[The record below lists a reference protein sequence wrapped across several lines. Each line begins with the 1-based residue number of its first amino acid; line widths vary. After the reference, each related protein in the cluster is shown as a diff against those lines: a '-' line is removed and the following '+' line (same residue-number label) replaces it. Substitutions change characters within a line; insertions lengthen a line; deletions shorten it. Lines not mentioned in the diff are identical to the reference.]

1 MCPTLGSLC
10 RSGEALS
17 LGAAAVDNG
26 DVRRAV
32 GVAQLLK
39 GEVGVDTAVQHQH
52 RPVEHCGEGKPRE
65 EPPVQVVDGQ
75 PVLGGAFLPET
86 VDRVAGGL
94 LVVAPVEEDGP
105 GIQLLERE
113 DGEGHLYSLIAAVH
127 KVTVEEIWLL
137 ERGKAVHVEG
147 VHEVCV
153 LPMDVANDADLLTR
167 GNLELHNVWK
177 RTQ

>member
-1 MCPTLGSLC
+1 MCPTLGSLW
-10 RSGEALS
+10 SGEALS

-39 GEVGVDTAVQHQH
+39 GEVGVDTAVHHQH
-52 RPVEHCGEGKPRE
+52 RPVEYGGEGKPRE
-65 EPPVQVVDGQ
+65 EPLVHVVDGQ
-75 PVLGGAFLPET
+75 PVLVDAFLPEA
-86 VDRVAGGL
+86 VDGVAGGL
-94 LVVAPVEEDGP
+94 LMVAPVEEDGP
-105 GIQLLERE
+105 GVQLLERE

-137 ERGKAVHVEG
+137 KRGKAVHVED

-153 LPMDVANDADLLTR
+153 LPVNVANDADLLTR
-167 GNLELHNVWK
+167 GNLELHDVWK
-177 RTQ
+177 RMQ